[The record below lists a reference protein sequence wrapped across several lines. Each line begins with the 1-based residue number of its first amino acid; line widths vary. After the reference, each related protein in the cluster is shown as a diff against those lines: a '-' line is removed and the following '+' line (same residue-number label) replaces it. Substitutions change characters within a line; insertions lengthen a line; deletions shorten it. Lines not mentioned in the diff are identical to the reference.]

1 MARLTRRL
9 LLGWVL
15 YGALTLATLLLLL
28 WYKGVFLPCR
38 SSRTVQTEL
47 GGRPYTLTLENGAFA
62 VQDGATTLWRS
73 ETALR
78 VQDFLTLDI
87 DRDGETE
94 LVLLV
99 WRRGNYGPSKP
110 FWVRRNDTNWSQHL
124 FIYNWQ
130 TAPLP
135 RNGCPARCAR
145 RSRPGPRN
153 RTASCRSPRR
163 KTNRRCGVG
172 ASGGWCAPTYDE

>member
-1 MARLTRRL
+1 MERLTHRL
-9 LLGWVL
+9 LLGWAL
-15 YGALTLATLLLLL
+15 YGALTLATVLLLL
-28 WYKGVFLPCR
+28 WYRGVFLPCR
-38 SSRTVQTEL
+38 SSRTAQAEL
-47 GGRPYTLTLENGAFA
+47 GGRPCTLTLENGAFD
-62 VQDGATTLWRS
+62 VQDGKTELWRS
-73 ETALR
+73 EAALR

-130 TAPLP
+130 NDAPAPQWMSSAL
-135 RNGCPARCAR
+135 
-145 RSRPGPRN
+145 RPQVKAWAAQPDGQLQITTPQDEQTLWRWGQWGLV
-153 RTASCRSPRR
+153 RTDA
-163 KTNRRCGVG
+163 
-172 ASGGWCAPTYDE
+172 